1 MVEEGKMLIPVRCFE
16 CGKLLANKWEYY
28 QRRLKEEK
36 GDGFDKPKY
45 FNGTNSLDT
54 AEKKIYEKLNLV
66 RYCCRKTLLTTVDLL
81 SKF

>member
-1 MVEEGKMLIPVRCFE
+1 MLIPIRCFE

-36 GDGFDKPKY
+36 GEAFGKPKY
-45 FNGTNSLDT
+45 FDGKNSLET
-54 AEKKIYEKLNLV
+54 PEKKIYEELHFT

>member
-1 MVEEGKMLIPVRCFE
+1 MLIPIRCFE

-36 GDGFDKPKY
+36 GDAFGKPKY
-45 FNGTNSLDT
+45 FDGKNSLDT
-54 AEKKIYEKLNLV
+54 PEKKIYEELHLV

>member
-1 MVEEGKMLIPVRCFE
+1 MLIPVRCFE

-36 GDGFDKPKY
+36 GDAFSKPKY

-54 AEKKIYEKLNLV
+54 AEK
-66 RYCCRKTLLTTVDLL
+66 
-81 SKF
+81 